1 MHHAGVAR
9 YVGQHGG
16 FEEIALIADAIAAGA
31 NRRQVAARLAARKV
45 PSASRIAASS
55 TWPDRRSGTGREHT
69 AMIAAVRCLLLAFAC
84 LLAACPSAGG
94 TYVQNGRQ
102 EGDVDRGETNG
113 RRFDFVS
120 NKPDLDEWV
129 VRVTGSS
136 MWVSFAQE
144 ESTDKLGSI
153 NLTDKETRKLWKLI
167 DALDIAS
174 RKGGKKD
181 EDEGYVSIRLKEP
194 GEDGE
199 RHHIYISRASEDR
212 DLLALARYLQDL
224 TEKYKRERP
233 NF

>member
-1 MHHAGVAR
+1 M
-9 YVGQHGG
+9 
-16 FEEIALIADAIAAGA
+16 LIAMRRLNIVLPAIAVLALAGCPTA
-31 NRRQVAARLAARKV
+31 GGQYVQG
-45 PSASRIAASS
+45 
-55 TWPDRRSGTGREHT
+55 DRRG
-69 AMIAAVRCLLLAFAC
+69 
-84 LLAACPSAGG
+84 
-94 TYVQNGRQ
+94 
-102 EGDVDRGETNG
+102 GDVDRGETNG

-120 NKPDLDEWV
+120 NKPEQDDWQI
-129 VRVTGSS
+129 RITGSS
-136 MWVSFAQE
+136 MWVSYAHDDAA
-144 ESTDKLGSI
+144 DKLGAF

-167 DALDIAS
+167 DALDVAS
-174 RKGGKKD
+174 RKVGKKD